1 MAVIDLSQL
10 PAPQIVDVPDFE
22 TLLAERKAEFVA
34 LHPKD
39 EQEAVIRTL
48 ELESE
53 PVTKLLQENAYR
65 ELLLRQRI
73 NEAAQA
79 VMVAYAMGGDL
90 DQLAA
95 NYNVK
100 RLTVTP
106 ADNDAVPPVA
116 AVMESDEAL
125 RLRVPAAFEGLSVAG
140 PTAAYEFH
148 ARSADGRVAD
158 ASATSPAP
166 AEVVLTVL
174 SREGD
179 GTAEKDLLDVVEKAL
194 NSENVRPVADRLTVR
209 SAEIIPYRVEAT
221 IFLYPGP
228 EAEPVSAKT
237 VLRAVAVMFM
247 NPLAVLRGGLA
258 AAGTV
263 LRVLAD
269 QLDLELDDADG
280 KIVLPRRGAVIT
292 LALGWK
298 GQPLF
303 PKGAFTVDEI
313 EHTGAP
319 DRLTIRARSA
329 DFRETLNTRREKSW
343 HKTTVGEVV
352 KEIAARH
359 KLKMALGK
367 NLSDKPVEHIDQTN
381 ESDGSFLM
389 RLARQYGAIASVK
402 NGNLLFIRQGQG
414 KSATGK
420 PLPVISIT
428 RKDGDSHRFTL
439 ADRGA
444 YTGVIASWL
453 HTREPAKKESTTVKR
468 KRRTKKQ
475 KKEPEAKQGDY
486 LVGTDENVLVLNR
499 TYANRSNAERAA
511 KMQWERLQ
519 RGVASFSLQL
529 AEGRADLYTEM
540 PVKVSG
546 FKQPI
551 DDAEWTIT
559 TLTHTVSPDN
569 GFTTSLEL
577 EVKIDDFEIE

>member
-1 MAVIDLSQL
+1 MTLYSGMNNTSGKAITDIDHLRQSVRDILLTPQGSRIARREYGSLLSALIDQPQNPALRLQVMSAVYVALSRWEPRLTLDSITINSNFDGSMVVELTGRRNNGVPVSLPYQQEQRMAVIDLSQL

-39 EQEAVIRTL
+39 EQEAVMRTL

-90 DQLAA
+90 DHLAA

-106 ADNDAVPPVA
+106 ADDDAVPPVA

-228 EAEPVSAKT
+228 EAEPV
-237 VLRAVAVMFM
+237 M
-247 NPLAVLRGGLA
+247 A
-258 AAGTV
+258 AAKASLQRYIASQT
-263 LRVLAD
+263 R
-269 QLDLELDDADG
+269 
-280 KIVLPRRGAVIT
+280 
-292 LALGWK
+292 LGR
-298 GQPLF
+298 
-303 PKGAFTVDEI
+303 D
-313 EHTGAP
+313 
-319 DRLTIRARSA
+319 IRRSA
-329 DFRETLNTRREKSW
+329 IF
-343 HKTTVGEVV
+343 
-352 KEIAARH
+352 AALH
-359 KLKMALGK
+359 
-367 NLSDKPVEHIDQTN
+367 VEGVQRV
-381 ESDGSFLM
+381 E
-389 RLARQYGAIASVK
+389 LASRWRMWS
-402 NGNLLFIRQGQG
+402 
-414 KSATGK
+414 
-420 PLPVISIT
+420 
-428 RKDGDSHRFTL
+428 
-439 ADRGA
+439 
-444 YTGVIASWL
+444 
-453 HTREPAKKESTTVKR
+453 
-468 KRRTKKQ
+468 
-475 KKEPEAKQGDY
+475 
-486 LVGTDENVLVLNR
+486 
-499 TYANRSNAERAA
+499 
-511 KMQWERLQ
+511 
-519 RGVASFSLQL
+519 
-529 AEGRADLYTEM
+529 
-540 PVKVSG
+540 
-546 FKQPI
+546 
-551 DDAEWTIT
+551 
-559 TLTHTVSPDN
+559 
-569 GFTTSLEL
+569 
-577 EVKIDDFEIE
+577 

>member
-228 EAEPVSAKT
+228 EAEPVMAAAKASLQKYIASQTRLGRDIRRSAIFAALH
-237 VLRAVAVMFM
+237 VEGVQRVELAS
-247 NPLAVLRGGLA
+247 PLADV
-258 AAGTV
+258 
-263 LRVLAD
+263 
-269 QLDLELDDADG
+269 
-280 KIVLPRRGAVIT
+280 
-292 LALGWK
+292 
-298 GQPLF
+298 
-303 PKGAFTVDEI
+303 
-313 EHTGAP
+313 
-319 DRLTIRARSA
+319 
-329 DFRETLNTRREKSW
+329 
-343 HKTTVGEVV
+343 
-352 KEIAARH
+352 
-359 KLKMALGK
+359 
-367 NLSDKPVEHIDQTN
+367 
-381 ESDGSFLM
+381 
-389 RLARQYGAIASVK
+389 
-402 NGNLLFIRQGQG
+402 
-414 KSATGK
+414 
-420 PLPVISIT
+420 
-428 RKDGDSHRFTL
+428 
-439 ADRGA
+439 
-444 YTGVIASWL
+444 
-453 HTREPAKKESTTVKR
+453 
-468 KRRTKKQ
+468 
-475 KKEPEAKQGDY
+475 
-486 LVGTDENVLVLNR
+486 VLNK
-499 TYANRSNAERAA
+499 TQAASCTEWSVTNGER
-511 KMQWERLQ
+511 MN
-519 RGVASFSLQL
+519 SLL
-529 AEGRADLYTEM
+529 
-540 PVKVSG
+540 PSG
-546 FKQPI
+546 
-551 DDAEWTIT
+551 
-559 TLTHTVSPDN
+559 S
-569 GFTTSLEL
+569 TSLERRLAQTCSGISDLQVPLRDLWNPATCPVSFLPYLAWAFSVDRWDEGWTESVKRQVVKDAFYIHQHKGTTSAVRRVVEPFGFLIRIIEWWQTGEAPGTFRLDIGVQDQGITEDIYL
-577 EVKIDDFEIE
+577 ELERLISDAKPCSRHMIGMSINLQTSGPYWVGAASYLGEEITIYPYINETIISGGTAHEGGAVHVIDTMRVNP